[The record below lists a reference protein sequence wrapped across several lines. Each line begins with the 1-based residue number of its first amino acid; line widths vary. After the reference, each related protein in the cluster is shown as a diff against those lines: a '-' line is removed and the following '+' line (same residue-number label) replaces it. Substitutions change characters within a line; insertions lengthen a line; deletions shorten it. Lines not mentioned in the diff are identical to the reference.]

1 MAGSSCADGGSG
13 RSASCAPREDGE
25 RSRASRLSKRKL
37 DSSSSPSPPSSSP
50 FSPSPPS
57 SSSPASPCPCSLLGS
72 PSSSPRCSPSSSPLC
87 SPSYSRASQGLL
99 QRGEAAALAR
109 LLVLVLALGG
119 AFCLARHVSF
129 LQLFKDF
136 LTDPSRPRGEGEGG
150 RAALAHA
157 DPGSAQ
163 VARAGLFVLLYAVGG
178 VLFVPAPIMSVAA
191 GALFPDNFLLPVCLI
206 LVGSLSGACLSFL
219 FARFLLRSLVV
230 RFVVAKRPIL
240 RAVDFAIRK
249 EGIKVL
255 LCARMV
261 LPYTLNNYFL
271 GVTGVSLWE
280 FALATFLTGVPFAV
294 AYAAIGAEL
303 RDLDSI
309 FLGASVSPS
318 SPDSP
323 ALSVSSFLAS
333 KLSGGGLKSVMV
345 VAACALLFA
354 GVHTVKNIA
363 REVLSQA
370 AEDLDARES
379 EKLLNREDEEKL
391 KRGE

>member
-1 MAGSSCADGGSG
+1 MARSSLVDGGSG
-13 RSASCAPREDGE
+13 RSASCALRDGE
-25 RSRASRLSKRKL
+25 RPRASRLSKRKL
-37 DSSSSPSPPSSSP
+37 DSSSSSSPPSSSPPSSSPPSSSP

-57 SSSPASPCPCSLLGS
+57 SSSPASPH
-72 PSSSPRCSPSSSPLC
+72 PSSPSSSPLC
-87 SPSYSRASQGLL
+87 SPRCSSSGSRAPQGAL
-99 QRGEAAALAR
+99 QGGEAAALAR
-109 LLVLVLALGG
+109 LLVLVLALVGG
-119 AFCLARHVSF
+119 FCLARHFSF
-129 LQLFKDF
+129 LQLFRDF
-136 LTDPSRPRGEGEGG
+136 LRDHSPSGEAEGIRG
-150 RAALAHA
+150 ALAHA
-157 DPGSAQ
+157 DPESAQ
-163 VARAGLFVLLYAVGG
+163 LTRAALFVLLYAVGG

-191 GALFPDNFLLPVCLI
+191 GALFSDNLLLPICLI

-219 FARFLLRSLVV
+219 FARFLLRSVVV
-230 RFVVAKRPIL
+230 RFVVAKRPVL

-280 FALATFLTGVPFAV
+280 FALATFLTGIPFAV

-309 FLGASVSPS
+309 FSSVSVSTS
-318 SPDSP
+318 SPASP
-323 ALSVSSFLAS
+323 TLSVSSFLAS
-333 KLSGGGLKSVMV
+333 KLSGGGVKSVMV

-370 AEDLDARES
+370 AEDLDAHES
-379 EKLLNREDEEKL
+379 EKLLSGEDEP
-391 KRGE
+391 KRKGGE